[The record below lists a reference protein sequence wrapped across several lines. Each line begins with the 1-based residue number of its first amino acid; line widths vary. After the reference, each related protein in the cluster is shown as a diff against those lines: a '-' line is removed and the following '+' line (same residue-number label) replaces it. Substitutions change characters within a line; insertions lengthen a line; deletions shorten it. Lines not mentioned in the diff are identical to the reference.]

1 MSVGGTQHLSSFSCQ
16 QQWLDARRTWLAR
29 VCVWDG
35 VMGRLDRTLSVNKQR
50 ESISPHHSHYQH
62 SRASAAQNFKTSPS
76 EHPFKVPREGVTICR
91 VHVTTTSVPAA
102 GGIDHNGGGRSGYQA
117 GWGTVHIL
125 GFIKLTHQPSWP
137 GEMMG

>member
-1 MSVGGTQHLSSFSCQ
+1 MNVCRKNPTFILFLLSAAVAGRQTHVVSSC
-16 QQWLDARRTWLAR
+16 
-29 VCVWDG
+29 VCVGWSDG
-35 VMGRLDRTLSVNKQR
+35 AIGQDTVGKQTERINITTPLPLSTQP
-50 ESISPHHSHYQH
+50 PH
-62 SRASAAQNFKTSPS
+62 FKTSPS

-102 GGIDHNGGGRSGYQA
+102 GGIDHSGGGDLGTGA